1 MYTELASQD
10 VNQNELNYF
19 MVQIVRLRAIIMQD
33 SIDKIA
39 EDKKV
44 ELANSAIKMFEK
56 ALSLSSKLNLDV
68 MSSKIRKELTSFK
81 ASCRLKRIMIAE

>member
-1 MYTELASQD
+1 MYVELAGQD

-39 EDKKV
+39 EDKKA
-44 ELANSAIKMFEK
+44 ELANSAVKMFEK

-68 MSSKIRKELTSFK
+68 TSAKIRKELTSFK
-81 ASCRLKRIMIAE
+81 ASCRLKRINVAD